1 MLNFLAIENIVLIKK
16 AKIEFGLGLNI
27 LSGETGSGKSILL
40 DSLGLAIGFR
50 SNSRLIKQGQ
60 NSAKVVAEF
69 DVKNNKK
76 CQEFL
81 QDNSLQNLED
91 KNSLI
96 IRRTINTN
104 SSKNITNKIFVNDN
118 PIGVNLLSKIGELLV
133 EIHGQHDQRGLMD
146 EKSHINILDDFAKN
160 NELLKNLEK
169 KYHQIR
175 QIQKQLQEIKDKKE
189 ENAKEKDY
197 LEYVIEELEKA
208 NITPGEE
215 QELVEKKDKFNAK
228 EKNLKFLN
236 EFNQNLNEASLSLV
250 NAQKNIIRNS
260 NIIENFLDDEDLD
273 FDNISNEIDL
283 ESEKLDKIINQV
295 EDKIRELNN
304 FDENFDEINERLLEI
319 RSLAKKFNVSVDD
332 LGEIIEK
339 SKDNLD
345 KIQNDFAAEETLT
358 LDLSKMIKQY
368 YELAQNI
375 SDNRKKAAKILE
387 QRIDEELSFLKMASA
402 KFKVEIKE
410 NYEDENND
418 KKISINGF
426 DKVKFLASLNKNNFD
441 NIAKIASGGELS
453 RFMLAIKVALM
464 NVRSTPTIIFDEI
477 DTGIGGNTADAVGKR
492 LKNLSQ
498 NLQILV
504 VTHQAQIAAKSD
516 IHFKISKN
524 SQNDETK
531 TQIDNLDSEQKEQEI
546 ARMLSGEQITNEALM
561 AAQKLISNK

>member
-69 DVKNNKK
+69 DVKNNEK

-295 EDKIRELNN
+295 EDKIRDLNN

-531 TQIDNLDSEQKEQEI
+531 TQIDNLDSKQKEQEI